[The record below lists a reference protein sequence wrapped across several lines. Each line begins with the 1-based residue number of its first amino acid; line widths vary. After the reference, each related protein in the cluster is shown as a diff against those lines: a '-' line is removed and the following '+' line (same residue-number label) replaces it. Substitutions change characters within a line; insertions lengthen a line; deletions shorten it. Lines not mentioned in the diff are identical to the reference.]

1 MALYN
6 RKLTD
11 EVQETIVESLENG
24 LSIAAACGRA
34 RISKP
39 TFYNWYNR
47 GAEAKSGKYKNFHDA
62 VDNAKDVAQSNFEV
76 VITSAADK
84 GTWQAAAW
92 WLERRRPEMYKL
104 KESREIDAKV
114 QSENTNLNTNL
125 NLPIKSTSEV
135 LDENADTITR
145 FIERRMHKSDTD
157 TS

>member
-39 TFYNWYNR
+39 TFYNWYNE
-47 GAEAKSGKYKNFHDA
+47 GAEKKSGKKRDFHDA
-62 VDNAKDVAQSNFEV
+62 VDNAKDVAQANFEG
-76 VITSAADK
+76 VITSAAGK

-92 WLERRRPEMYKL
+92 WLERRRSEMYNKPDKVMVNPRQDL
-104 KESREIDAKV
+104 SEFVEDKEKQDEIFEDK
-114 QSENTNLNTNL
+114 
-125 NLPIKSTSEV
+125 
-135 LDENADTITR
+135 
-145 FIERRMHKSDTD
+145 
-157 TS
+157 